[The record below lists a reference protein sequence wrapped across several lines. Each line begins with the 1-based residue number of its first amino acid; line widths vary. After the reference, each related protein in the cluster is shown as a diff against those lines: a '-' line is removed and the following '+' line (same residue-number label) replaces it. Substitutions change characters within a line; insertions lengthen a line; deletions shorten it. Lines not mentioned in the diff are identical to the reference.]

1 MGFLQIGFLP
11 ISEDYRNFPGLV
23 LCEVSAT
30 GERTCLTSMG
40 FRVQVPGFAP
50 MVPWANGKV
59 VGLQLLKMSVQI
71 RQEPPHGSIAQRGS
85 SGSLK
90 SYASSVQLRLD
101 PPKAE
106 VNTTS
111 VKFI

>member
-1 MGFLQIGFLP
+1 MTRAIVCGAG
-11 ISEDYRNFPGLV
+11 
-23 LCEVSAT
+23 AT
-30 GERTCLTSMG
+30 GKRAGLTNQR
-40 FRVQVPGFAP
+40 FRVQVPGTAP

-106 VNTTS
+106 VNITS
-111 VKFI
+111 VKFL